1 MTTMTRQ
8 IDKVIKASVIYFSG
22 AFLTRTLRF
31 WLLIAMKTDLLID
44 RKEMIFMKK
53 AWFTFKYL
61 VILYCIMTTVFDL
74 VVCWRDDIKKAKEY
88 YND

>member
-1 MTTMTRQ
+1 
-8 IDKVIKASVIYFSG
+8 
-22 AFLTRTLRF
+22 
-31 WLLIAMKTDLLID
+31 MKTDLLID

>member
-1 MTTMTRQ
+1 MRRLRPLRF
-8 IDKVIKASVIYFSG
+8 SNNSFSG
-22 AFLTRTLRF
+22 
-31 WLLIAMKTDLLID
+31 
-44 RKEMIFMKK
+44 KEMIFMKK